1 MTIGQRIRQKRQ
13 EMGLTVDDLA
23 SKLGKNRATVYRYES
38 DAIKNLPISIL
49 VPLAEVLNTTP
60 GDLMG
65 QDRDDEISEAS
76 SRATAL
82 DGILGYY
89 PYHYVQAIELY
100 EMLSEENQEKTLKY
114 MQRLKELQ
122 DMDFDV
128 LLAAHS
134 KDSSTE
140 EQLKQDAL
148 KIMEKA
154 KK

>member
-1 MTIGQRIRQKRQ
+1 MTIGQRIRQRRI
-13 EMGLTVDDLA
+13 ELGLSADDVA
-23 SKLGKNRATVYRYES
+23 EKLGKNRATVYRYES

-49 VPLAEVLNTTP
+49 VPLADVLNTTP

-76 SRATAL
+76 SRAAAL
-82 DGILGYY
+82 DAMSSYY
-89 PYHYVQAIELY
+89 PDHYVRAVKLY